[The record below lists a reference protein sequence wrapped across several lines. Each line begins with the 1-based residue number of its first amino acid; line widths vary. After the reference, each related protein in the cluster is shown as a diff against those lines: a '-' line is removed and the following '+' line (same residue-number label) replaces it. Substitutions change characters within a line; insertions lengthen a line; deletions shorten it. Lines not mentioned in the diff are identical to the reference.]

1 MSDVEPGSVRR
12 RLREVVE
19 FAREAEPR
27 KPVTL
32 RAQILDAA
40 LALIVMVAGL
50 IRTGFFFPWAP
61 VLIALP
67 LAARRRYPLAT
78 FFLVTLLACAT
89 SRQATAITFVVI
101 VFTAYSA
108 VVHSRYRGAAL
119 LSLVPAAGL
128 VGVVFWNAQSAIQ
141 HRNAGH
147 FTGPLNTQPGA
158 PRAPAFNSELV
169 SSAPWRLA
177 VLLVLVSLISI
188 ATVGMA
194 VQFGDRFRR
203 LQAEHEGATRRA
215 LEVERSRIA
224 AEMHDLV
231 THNVSMMI
239 VQAGAARQVLASSP
253 DDARDALLAVE
264 SSGRTAMTELRQLL
278 GLLSP
283 VDDARTS
290 TAPDGKSARRPA
302 EPAAAAA
309 GAGVAGDVDL
319 RTEAGLRPQP
329 GLGEVEGL
337 VERVRATGV
346 PVELQTAGLPHDLPA
361 GLDLAAFRVVQEALT
376 NVVKHAGKPRTTV
389 TLGLDGGALVIQVS
403 DEGAPIPAAVPAVPG
418 GGRGLIGLRER
429 VALFGGALDAGPRAG
444 GGWRVQARIPVHD
457 QIEAEQATS
466 AVQR

>member
-1 MSDVEPGSVRR
+1 
-12 RLREVVE
+12 
-19 FAREAEPR
+19 
-27 KPVTL
+27 
-32 RAQILDAA
+32 
-40 LALIVMVAGL
+40 
-50 IRTGFFFPWAP
+50 
-61 VLIALP
+61 
-67 LAARRRYPLAT
+67 
-78 FFLVTLLACAT
+78 
-89 SRQATAITFVVI
+89 
-101 VFTAYSA
+101 
-108 VVHSRYRGAAL
+108 
-119 LSLVPAAGL
+119 
-128 VGVVFWNAQSAIQ
+128 
-141 HRNAGH
+141 
-147 FTGPLNTQPGA
+147 
-158 PRAPAFNSELV
+158 V

-224 AEMHDLV
+224 GEMHDLV

-253 DDARDALLAVE
+253 DDAREALLAVE

-283 VDDARTS
+283 VDAARTS
-290 TAPDGKSARRPA
+290 TVPDAKSARRPA
-302 EPAAAAA
+302 TPESAAPAA
-309 GAGVAGDVDL
+309 GQGVAEDVEL
-319 RTEAGLRPQP
+319 QAEADLRPQP

-346 PVELQTAGLPHDLPA
+346 PVELQTAELPNDLPA

-376 NVVKHAGKPRTTV
+376 NVVKHAGKPRTIV
-389 TLGLDGGALVIQVS
+389 TLGLDHGLLVIEVS
-403 DEGAPIPAAVPAVPG
+403 DEGAPIPAAVPVVPG

-429 VALFGGALDAGPRAG
+429 VSLFGGELDAGPRAG
-444 GGWRVQARIPVHD
+444 GGWRVQARIPVND
-457 QIEAEQATS
+457 QIEAEQATT